1 MQAST
6 LIKRALAVGAGI
18 LAAAAVAAAPASA
31 ASKDRNHDSIPDRWE
46 SHHGLSLDKN
56 QARKDQDRDGLRN
69 RGEFR
74 AKFDPRDEDSDD
86 DGVED
91 GDEGAGTI
99 ESFDAASG
107 ELVINAFS
115 GDTIKGTVT
124 ADTEIEC
131 DNDDDVQPDD
141 GDVDDGDVDDVD
153 DGDVDDVD
161 DGDVEDKRTS
171 RGHDGDDEGDAD
183 SCTTADLTQGT
194 VVREAELELTASGL
208 VFEEIEL

>member
-1 MQAST
+1 MRVST
-6 LIKRALAVGAGI
+6 LIKRALAVGAGL
-18 LAAAAVAAAPASA
+18 LATAIVAAAPASA
-31 ASKDRNHDSIPDRWE
+31 ASKDRNHDNIPDRWE
-46 SHHGLSLDKN
+46 SHNGLSLDKN
-56 QARKDQDRDGLRN
+56 QAHRDQDRDGLRN

-74 AKFDPRDEDSDD
+74 AKFDPRDADSDD

-107 ELVINAFS
+107 ELVINVFS
-115 GDTIKGTVT
+115 GGTVTGLVT

-141 GDVDDGDVDDVD
+141 QGDDGSGDNEGDDQGDD
-153 DGDVDDVD
+153 DGHGGTGHHRAKH
-161 DGDVEDKRTS
+161 GD
-171 RGHDGDDEGDAD
+171 DDEGQGEDC
-183 SCTTADLTQGT
+183 SVADLTAGT